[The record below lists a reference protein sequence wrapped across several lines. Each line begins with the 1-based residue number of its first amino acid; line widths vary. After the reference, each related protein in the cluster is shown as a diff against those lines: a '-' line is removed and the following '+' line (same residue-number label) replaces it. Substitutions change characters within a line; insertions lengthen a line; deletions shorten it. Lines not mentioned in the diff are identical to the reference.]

1 MSEVKSVMDFAE
13 KQGYESAY
21 LVLKWKGYDV
31 YQPVY
36 SDEMS
41 YIGLPLMILVKG
53 EKIRMTT
60 PDEAFEI
67 FDIMKDVDDN
77 NFVGDEYI
85 IEDWDK
91 EHLVERVKGMF
102 HKWFGRKNT
111 YSKEQEKARKSV
123 IGTKVVD
130 GNGEPVVVYHTKK
143 KGLVANDR
151 FYFTE
156 DKKIADSYKRN
167 DDFETLVGYIDA
179 KNMIEFDFKGKPF
192 SMYGDSL
199 KKTDEIIDEVKK
211 DGRYDVVKF
220 SNILD
225 IGPRLTKDTKDI
237 QKSNEYVIFNPAQF
251 KMFKKE

>member
-1 MSEVKSVMDFAE
+1 MWKMRFPIEEYVE
-13 KQGYESAY
+13 
-21 LVLKWKGYDV
+21 KGYLEPIDGG
-31 YQPVY
+31 YF
-36 SDEMS
+36 
-41 YIGLPLMILVKG
+41 VK
-53 EKIRMTT
+53 KQT
-60 PDEAFEI
+60 PENIKMELSVAD
-67 FDIMKDVDDN
+67 
-77 NFVGDEYI
+77 DEYFETFGERMFFFSKKTKIAEDEDERVEKYLDKEEI

-123 IGTKVVD
+123 IGTKVAD

-237 QKSNEYVIFNPAQF
+237 QKSNEYVIFNPTQF